1 MINFSAHSV
10 SFWMITIHE
19 DKKNFSI
26 ASVGFNCTF
35 ERNLCSWTQDNTDQ
49 FDWTRTSGST
59 PSSSTGPS
67 VDHTT
72 GTGKWLFSVHLLY
85 RWVGTFITLKAVKK
99 ATFFL
104 HSIHCLLFP
113 SVRSPFN
120 SEVSTWKKITIIKI
134 KKTAEEMLET
144 CGEVS
149 NFQRSLSYVVF
160 AVYPDLL

>member
-1 MINFSAHSV
+1 MISFSAHSV
-10 SFWMITIHE
+10 SFWMITIRE
-19 DKKNFSI
+19 DKKLFFVAI
-26 ASVGFNCTF
+26 AGFNCTF

-99 ATFFL
+99 ATFFW
-104 HSIHCLLFP
+104 HNRHCLLFH

-120 SEVSTWKKITIIKI
+120 SEVSTGKKKIKI

-144 CGEVS
+144 TISVWRCPIS
-149 NFQRSLSYVVF
+149 R
-160 AVYPDLL
+160 DL

>member
-19 DKKNFSI
+19 DKKIFSI

-120 SEVSTWKKITIIKI
+120 SEVSTWKKKIIKKI

-144 CGEVS
+144 AISVGRCPIS
-149 NFQRSLSYVVF
+149 R
-160 AVYPDLL
+160 DL

>member
-19 DKKNFSI
+19 HKKFFSVAI
-26 ASVGFNCTF
+26 VGFNCTF

-72 GTGKWLFSVHLLY
+72 GTGKWMFSVLLLY

-99 ATFFL
+99 GNIFL
-104 HSIHCLLFP
+104 HNRHCLLFP
-113 SVRSPFN
+113 SLRSPFN
-120 SEVSTWKKITIIKI
+120 SKVSTWEKRKKR

-144 CGEVS
+144 TISVGRCPIS
-149 NFQRSLSYVVF
+149 RHL
-160 AVYPDLL
+160 